1 MNCKLCI
8 VAVMIV
14 FRSFFV
20 GSVRA
25 LCSALT
31 FICIVFSTLVSVF
44 LFYVRQF
51 FSCRYS
57 DWFCFMCLWCSCCW
71 CCYVYREIPSNERE
85 HELFFPSVV
94 FSLFFHFV
102 RHFIDFQ
109 SLNMH
114 TTVRNYHLVLF
125 INREMC
131 GNNVKTE
138 LPAYPNVTLLKDSK
152 MANISKYRCIHQ
164 MQRHLYQFSAC
175 T

>member
-1 MNCKLCI
+1 MCGNSFPVDILIDFASCACGVAAADVVMFIEKCHQMN
-8 VAVMIV
+8 VNMN
-14 FRSFFV
+14 SW
-20 GSVRA
+20 SW
-25 LCSALT
+25 T
-31 FICIVFSTLVSVF
+31 
-44 LFYVRQF
+44 
-51 FSCRYS
+51 
-57 DWFCFMCLWCSCCW
+57 
-71 CCYVYREIPSNERE
+71 
-85 HELFFPSVV
+85 FFPSVV

-109 SLNMH
+109 PLNMH
-114 TTVRNYHLVLF
+114 TTVRNNHLVLF